1 MAVTTPT
8 ASLAEPGESPGND
21 AIPPLENGD
30 RLTRAEFERRY
41 EAMPELKKAELIE
54 GVVHMPSPVRQ
65 RYHRRQ
71 HAHLNFW
78 LCAYEGNTLGVE
90 VGDNST
96 VRLDLD
102 NMPQPDCLLFVQP
115 EHGGRVRI
123 GTKGDIEGA
132 PDLVGEVASSS
143 SSYDLRDELRA
154 YWRNGAREYV
164 VWRVLDRQI
173 DWFVLHEER
182 YEALEAAADGIL
194 RSSVFPGLWLDPA
207 GLIRGDVNSV
217 FAIVQQGLNA
227 PEHAEFVARLEDARI
242 P

>member
-8 ASLAEPGESPGND
+8 ARAAEPAESPGTG

-41 EAMPELKKAELIE
+41 DAMPNLKKAELIE
-54 GVVHMPSPVRQ
+54 GVTYMPSTVRQ
-65 RYHRRQ
+65 RYHGRQ

-78 LCAYEGNTLGVE
+78 LCAYEGSTPGIE

-132 PDLVGEVASSS
+132 PDLVAEVASSS
-143 SSYDLRDELRA
+143 SSQ
-154 YWRNGAREYV
+154 G
-164 VWRVLDRQI
+164 
-173 DWFVLHEER
+173 
-182 YEALEAAADGIL
+182 
-194 RSSVFPGLWLDPA
+194 P
-207 GLIRGDVNSV
+207 RG
-217 FAIVQQGLNA
+217 
-227 PEHAEFVARLEDARI
+227 
-242 P
+242 